1 MYSFLQAPNQN
12 PTTNVASILKHYTVS
27 NETSSLLSQSD
38 SAKILSSLSHQADN
52 LFSDSADRLSLPPL
66 CQFIKSLCRASRDQ
80 LYRSSSLKRGSKV
93 WWPSRARK
101 QKNDSL
107 PLSLLLHRVGDV
119 TLRVF
124 RSSRPLLHI
133 FKMWAI
139 AGPHLMDVS
148 MIFVESSHAFNTI
161 SQKAACHRDRTISK
175 RAIEYIQDIITA
187 LLVEQSELP
196 HFHFNEALLKPFEN
210 LLSMETCDIDVQVN

>member
-1 MYSFLQAPNQN
+1 MYSFLQAPHQN

-93 WWPSRARK
+93 WWPTRSRK

-133 FKMWAI
+133 FKMFAI

-148 MIFVESSHAFNTI
+148 CNRLKVCNCYGHTVNDFCFAVGCLSSRSNHIKTGYRIHSRYHYRFAGGTI
-161 SQKAACHRDRTISK
+161 GASSFS
-175 RAIEYIQDIITA
+175 
-187 LLVEQSELP
+187 L
-196 HFHFNEALLKPFEN
+196 
-210 LLSMETCDIDVQVN
+210 

>member
-1 MYSFLQAPNQN
+1 MNSFISIGFSVDVYSFLQAPHQN
-12 PTTNVASILKHYTVS
+12 PATNVASILKHYTVS

-148 MIFVESSHAFNTI
+148 STFVDMVFFFEEFSGVHAVFSGCLSSRSNH
-161 SQKAACHRDRTISK
+161 
-175 RAIEYIQDIITA
+175 IETGY
-187 LLVEQSELP
+187 
-196 HFHFNEALLKPFEN
+196 
-210 LLSMETCDIDVQVN
+210 

>member
-1 MYSFLQAPNQN
+1 MRRGNIFSYKCFEDYERFNISIDFSVDVYSFLQAPHQN
-12 PTTNVASILKHYTVS
+12 PTTNVASILKHYTTS

-38 SAKILSSLSHQADN
+38 SAKILSSLSHQADS

-66 CQFIKSLCRASRDQ
+66 CQFIKSLCRASREQ

-107 PLSLLLHRVGDV
+107 PLSLLLHRIGDV

-148 MIFVESSHAFNTI
+148 LIFAREFWVLAYLNHISLGCLSSRSNH
-161 SQKAACHRDRTISK
+161 
-175 RAIEYIQDIITA
+175 IET
-187 LLVEQSELP
+187 S
-196 HFHFNEALLKPFEN
+196 H
-210 LLSMETCDIDVQVN
+210 